1 MEGDYTVNKVKK
13 NPALL
18 YLGRFQADYLAD
30 GATQSIRFPFK
41 ADVVR
46 DLEVINTAALSE
58 QIKAWVAQYK
68 IIPADLT
75 ILLADDLLF
84 SKVITVPDPK
94 SREDAIN
101 TFIDAVPFEETAVVQ
116 VPFQGSVAVSVANKS
131 YYDAFK
137 KAFEALGFSIVLVLP
152 AFLLN
157 KEINLA
163 KSQDTASFNLALKKA
178 DTYRQYSLLSQIQH
192 PPVALAGDKEKGEPK
207 KNMRLFLLLGLFG
220 LLILILIGV
229 FVMTQNQATPEVT
242 NSSQSGVSSQEIAIS
257 PIEEVEM
264 IDTIKVVYRPQTTS
278 PINSVISALQ
288 NVGVTNIAS
297 ESGVIS
303 TTSAAIIFFA
313 PAVSEDTRGVLV
325 REIQKVIP
333 SLIVGEDSSASE
345 EATLEIN

>member
-137 KAFEALGFSIVLVLP
+137 KAFEALGFSIMLVLP

-157 KEINLA
+157 KEVNLA
-163 KSQDTASFNLALKKA
+163 KSQDIASFNLALKKA

-192 PPVALAGDKEKGEPK
+192 QPVALAGDKEKGEPK
-207 KNMRLFLLLGLFG
+207 KNMRLFLLLGIFG

-229 FVMTQNQATPEVT
+229 FIMTQNQSTPAVT
-242 NSSQSGVSSQEIAIS
+242 SSSQNDVSPQEIAIS
-257 PIEEVEM
+257 PIEAEM

-278 PINSVISALQ
+278 PVDDVITALQ
-288 NVGVTNIAS
+288 NVGVTDIAS

-303 TTSAAIIFFA
+303 TTSAAVIFFA

-325 REIQKVIP
+325 REIQKIIP
-333 SLIVGEDSSASE
+333 SLVIGADSTASE
-345 EATLEIN
+345 EAILEIN